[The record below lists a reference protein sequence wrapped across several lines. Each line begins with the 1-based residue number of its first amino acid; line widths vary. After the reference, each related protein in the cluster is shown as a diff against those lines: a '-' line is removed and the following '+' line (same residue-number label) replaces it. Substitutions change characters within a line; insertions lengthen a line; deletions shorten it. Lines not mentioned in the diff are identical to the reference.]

1 MSSNHYTTLDIQ
13 PTASQAEIKD
23 AYRRLAK
30 QYHPDSNREVANHDR
45 IAQVNAAYE
54 VLGDPQQRQAYDRQL
69 RRASSSREQYSAKNS
84 RSNPQPQRPNGREAD
99 ELLYEWLQRVY
110 NPVNRLLQQVI
121 KPLQSEIDSLAAD
134 PFDDD
139 LLADFQAYLE
149 DCRDILVRA
158 QAMFRSLPNPASVA
172 GVAANLYYCIN
183 QVSDGIDELERFTT
197 SYDDHY
203 LHTGQELFRIANG
216 LRREA
221 QTAMKRV
228 AWGER
233 SMAISKRYRRKVV
246 VNDRCF
252 LWFAKDDLAWIDVGC
267 RFALSIISEDKH
279 FNIQYGL
286 GQLDAYRHLVS
297 LGTEFP
303 KFGILKRG
311 EIRKGWQRVRCPR
324 WEKDGSITPA
334 IVRQIIEWSFT
345 CDPDAIEVDWL
356 GKDLTASKSLRQT
369 LTDEE
374 ISKSFDSH

>member
-1 MSSNHYTTLDIQ
+1 MSSNHYTTLDIN
-13 PTASQAEIKD
+13 PSASQAEIKD

-54 VLGDPQQRQAYDRQL
+54 VLGDPQQRRAYDQQL
-69 RRASSSREQYSAKNS
+69 RSFASGSRRS
-84 RSNPQPQRPNGREAD
+84 RYPEGTQPPTPQRPNGREAD

-121 KPLQSEIDSLAAD
+121 KPLRSEIDDLAAD

-149 DCRDILVRA
+149 DCRDILARA
-158 QAMFRSLPNPASVA
+158 QAMFRSMPNPASVA

-197 SYDDHY
+197 SYDEHY

-228 AWGER
+228 A
-233 SMAISKRYRRKVV
+233 
-246 VNDRCF
+246 
-252 LWFAKDDLAWIDVGC
+252 
-267 RFALSIISEDKH
+267 
-279 FNIQYGL
+279 
-286 GQLDAYRHLVS
+286 
-297 LGTEFP
+297 
-303 KFGILKRG
+303 
-311 EIRKGWQRVRCPR
+311 
-324 WEKDGSITPA
+324 
-334 IVRQIIEWSFT
+334 
-345 CDPDAIEVDWL
+345 
-356 GKDLTASKSLRQT
+356 
-369 LTDEE
+369 
-374 ISKSFDSH
+374 

>member
-1 MSSNHYTTLDIQ
+1 MSDSNHYNTLDINS
-13 PTASQAEIKD
+13 TASQAEIKD

-30 QYHPDSNREVANHDR
+30 QYHPDSNHAVANHDR

-69 RRASSSREQYSAKNS
+69 RGLPSARRSKSSAGAA
-84 RSNPQPQRPNGREAD
+84 RSNQAQRPNGREAD

-121 KPLQSEIDSLAAD
+121 KPLQSEIDNLAAD

-139 LLADFQAYLE
+139 LIADFQAYLE
-149 DCRDILVRA
+149 DCRDIVVRA

-172 GVAANLYYCIN
+172 SVAANLYYCIN

-228 AWGER
+228 A
-233 SMAISKRYRRKVV
+233 
-246 VNDRCF
+246 
-252 LWFAKDDLAWIDVGC
+252 
-267 RFALSIISEDKH
+267 
-279 FNIQYGL
+279 
-286 GQLDAYRHLVS
+286 
-297 LGTEFP
+297 
-303 KFGILKRG
+303 
-311 EIRKGWQRVRCPR
+311 
-324 WEKDGSITPA
+324 
-334 IVRQIIEWSFT
+334 
-345 CDPDAIEVDWL
+345 
-356 GKDLTASKSLRQT
+356 
-369 LTDEE
+369 
-374 ISKSFDSH
+374 